1 MYKILI
7 PDYDMDYHYPQ
18 DDFTLDLVR
27 RALMSLRF
35 YSKKDSLSFIMPN
48 GKVVMATTFN
58 TENHVSNGVVNSLG
72 FTIGRLED
80 IVSIG
85 ELLSLFIVAKL
96 YHDEGYAL
104 LDEC

>member
-1 MYKILI
+1 MYKILV
-7 PDYDMDYHYPQ
+7 PVYDMDYRYPK
-18 DDFTLDLVR
+18 DDLMLDLAR

-48 GKVVMATTFN
+48 GQVVKATTFN
-58 TENHVSNGVVNSLG
+58 TENHVFNGVVNVLG

-80 IVSIG
+80 IASIG
-85 ELLSLFIVAKL
+85 ELLSLFTVAKL